1 MWREEKGRERR
12 GTGRK
17 EVREE
22 RSLSRRWVVA
32 QFAE

>member
-1 MWREEKGRERR
+1 MWREEKGRVRR

-22 RSLSRRWVVA
+22 RSLARKLPKL
-32 QFAE
+32 QND